1 VVLGAPFDGIKLP
14 VELFV
19 FVQKAHSTA
28 KIHTAT
34 LYLLLMAW
42 ELIGFPAF

>member
-1 VVLGAPFDGIKLP
+1 MLNWEFLEILLTKK
-14 VELFV
+14 LFV

-28 KIHTAT
+28 KIHTET

-42 ELIGFPAF
+42 ELIGFPTF